1 MKQRL
6 AILGSTGSIGVQT
19 LDIAR
24 ENPDRFEVRIL
35 TAHRN
40 WEQLARQA
48 REFDAD
54 TVVIADKT
62 CYEHLRQALAGTDTK
77 VYAGEEAVAQVAA
90 GGDSDVVVNALVGY
104 AGLAPTVA
112 TVGAGKKLALANK
125 ESLVV
130 AGACVMPLARE
141 RRAPVIPIDSEHS
154 AIFQCLLGERAPVRR
169 LIITCSGGAFRDL
182 PREELARVTVEQALR
197 HPQWHMG
204 AKITIDSSTLVNK
217 GFEVIEAHWLFGT
230 PADRIAVVMHP
241 QSIVHSMVEFED
253 GAIKA
258 QLGSPDMR
266 MPISFALMF
275 PDRAKRP
282 GERFSF
288 LEHPQLSFAEVD
300 GDKFPALGIAYEC
313 LRRGGTA
320 ACTMNAANEVAVA
333 AFLDRKCAWLD
344 IVRTI
349 EHALQRASFVARPSL
364 DDYAAADAEARAL
377 AAEFLNVGQPEG
389 IPAR

>member
-1 MKQRL
+1 M
-6 AILGSTGSIGVQT
+6 TGKR
-19 LDIAR
+19 A
-24 ENPDRFEVRIL
+24 
-35 TAHRN
+35 
-40 WEQLARQA
+40 
-48 REFDAD
+48 
-54 TVVIADKT
+54 
-62 CYEHLRQALAGTDTK
+62 
-77 VYAGEEAVAQVAA
+77 
-90 GGDSDVVVNALVGY
+90 
-104 AGLAPTVA
+104 
-112 TVGAGKKLALANK
+112 K
-125 ESLVV
+125 ELK
-130 AGACVMPLARE
+130 
-141 RRAPVIPIDSEHS
+141 
-154 AIFQCLLGERAPVRR
+154 
-169 LIITCSGGAFRDL
+169 II

-275 PDRAKRP
+275 PDRARRP

-300 GDKFPALGIAYEC
+300 GGKYPALGIAYEC

-333 AFLDRKCAWLD
+333 AFLNRKCAWLD

-349 EHALQRASFVARPSL
+349 EHALQRASFIARPSL

-377 AAEFLNVGQPEG
+377 AAEFLNVEQPEG
-389 IPAR
+389 SPAR